1 MNENIHRPV
10 DIRGTKPTGVTCFY
24 KPMKMKTT
32 AVLSVQGLVHQQFS
46 TEVVVVIATV
56 KTCDS
61 KNMQLKA
68 SKLTC
73 CQLAANYYIQINNK
87 SVSL

>member
-1 MNENIHRPV
+1 MWNENILRSV

-24 KPMKMKTT
+24 KPMKMKIT
-32 AVLSVQGLVHQQFS
+32 AVLSVQGLVHRQFS
-46 TEVVVVIATV
+46 TEVVVSIATV
-56 KTCDS
+56 

-87 SVSL
+87 SVPL